1 MVNPGEKVTVAA
13 VREFLEEAQD
23 SAQLTESEIKDRKD
37 LITSL
42 ENKEVNCHIIN
53 YLKIS

>member
-23 SAQLTESEIKDRKD
+23 SAKLTDTEIENRKA

-42 ENKEVNCHIIN
+42 ENKEVNCHIVN
-53 YLKIS
+53 YSKIS

>member
-42 ENKEVNCHIIN
+42 ENKEVNCHIVN
-53 YLKIS
+53 YSKIS